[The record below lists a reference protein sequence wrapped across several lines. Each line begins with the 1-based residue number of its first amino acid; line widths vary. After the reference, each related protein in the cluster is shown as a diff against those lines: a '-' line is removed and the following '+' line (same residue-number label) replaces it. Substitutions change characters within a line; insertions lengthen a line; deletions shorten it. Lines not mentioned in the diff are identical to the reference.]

1 MTRDAASIRSGGLAA
16 ALLALA
22 IILPAADALAARGG
36 ALEVSQAA
44 IGNRVSD
51 LTLIDTGGER
61 VKLHELLDRPLGI
74 SLIYTGCAHSC
85 SVTTRYLD
93 RVVQTAREAMDADS
107 FGMLTIGFD
116 HGVDT
121 PESMTNHARRHGVD
135 DPDWQFVVAERNDE
149 LEQLIEELGFVY
161 TPSPRGFDHTVQLSL
176 LDRDGTLYRQIYGET
191 FEAPKLVEPLKDLVW
206 RRPKS
211 EQGLLA
217 SIGERIRLFCT
228 VYDARGDRYYF
239 DYSMFMGLGLG
250 GVFLL
255 LISGWTGRE
264 LIKRRRSA

>member
-1 MTRDAASIRSGGLAA
+1 MNHTAPVRSGP

-22 IILPAADALAARGG
+22 LMLPAAIAFGARGDAL
-36 ALEVSQAA
+36 EISQAA
-44 IGNRVSD
+44 INNHVSD
-51 LTLIDTGGER
+51 LTLVDSEGER
-61 VKLHELLDRPLGI
+61 LKLHDLLDRPLGI

-93 RVVQTAREAMDADS
+93 RVVQTARAAMGKHS

-121 PESMTNHARRHGVD
+121 PESMANHARRHGVD
-135 DPDWQFVVAERNDE
+135 DPDWRFVVAEQSEE
-149 LEQLIEELGFVY
+149 LEELIEELGFVY

-250 GVFLL
+250 GIFLL
-255 LISGWTGRE
+255 LVGGWTVRE
-264 LIKRRRSA
+264 FVKRRSSA

>member
-1 MTRDAASIRSGGLAA
+1 MNWAAPGRLAP
-16 ALLALA
+16 ALLAFGLL
-22 IILPAADALAARGG
+22 LPTAGVFAARGD
-36 ALEVSQAA
+36 ALEISQEA

-51 LTLIDTGGER
+51 LTLIDSNGER
-61 VKLHELLDRPLGI
+61 LKLHDLLERPLGI

-93 RVVQTAREAMDADS
+93 RVVQTAREAMGEDS

-121 PESMTNHARRHGVD
+121 PESMANHARRHGVN
-135 DPDWQFVVAERNDE
+135 DPDWQFVVAERSDE
-149 LEQLIEELGFVY
+149 LERLIEQLGFVY
-161 TPSPRGFDHTVQLSL
+161 TPSPRGFDHTVQVSL

-217 SIGERIRLFCT
+217 GIGERIRLFCT

-239 DYSMFMGLGLG
+239 DYSMFIGLGLG
-250 GVFLL
+250 GLFLL
-255 LISGWTGRE
+255 LVGGWTGRE
-264 LIKRRRSA
+264 VLKRRGSE